1 MSSND
6 IIKQSIAL
14 SHHEEVFYLSAEFWV
29 SIAFVLTILI
39 ILSPGLK
46 AIKKLIDTRISRIKN
61 ELNEAET
68 LKLEAQQLYSDYERK
83 LANIKKEIEDIIN
96 EENIIISESKERKLL
111 ELEAMLQKKE
121 MEINGKIELA
131 SEQVKKELNKLIA
144 DKTLLIINTLIKQ
157 KITKSMHNEL
167 IDKTINNI
175 AKMEP

>member
-6 IIKQSIAL
+6 IIEQTIEL
-14 SHHEEVFYLSAEFWV
+14 SHHEEAFYLSAEFWV

-39 ILSPGLK
+39 ILTPGLK
-46 AIKKLIDTRISRIKN
+46 AIKKLIDNRISRIKN

-68 LKLEAQQLYSDYERK
+68 LKMEAQQLYSDYERK
-83 LANIKKEIEDIIN
+83 LTNIKKEIEDIIN
-96 EENIIISESKERKLL
+96 EENIIISENKEYKLR
-111 ELEAMLQKKE
+111 ELDSMIQKKE

-144 DKTLLIINTLIKQ
+144 DKTLSIINTLINQ

-167 IDKTINNI
+167 IDNTINNI
-175 AKMEP
+175 TKMEP